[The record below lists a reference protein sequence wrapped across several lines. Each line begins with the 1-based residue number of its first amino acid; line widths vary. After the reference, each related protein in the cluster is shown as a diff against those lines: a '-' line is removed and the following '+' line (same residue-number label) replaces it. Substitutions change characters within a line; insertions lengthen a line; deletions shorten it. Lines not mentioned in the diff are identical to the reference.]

1 MCRKLKPLEKK
12 MKKQEVVRTN
22 NYFGSNTNMQELKN
36 LLNRGYRVVMCN
48 KISNDILEYIV
59 EKEKEEE

>member
-1 MCRKLKPLEKK
+1 